1 MSLEGWWIMNF
12 LHCLLHFR
20 VQGNCSLGPL
30 LAECT
35 WSSVKNTVQI
45 LAFRAMN
52 LSGKENESWLL
63 LFRLPLFH
71 KTCPGFLSGA
81 NTWILQTLQLWHK
94 HFTCSLECL
103 HTDKC
108 WSSFISHPHGPQ
120 GTRVLTITCSA
131 LLGAWSLQMFLHRN
145 SIPLVSKSSPHRPCR
160 DSFLSLHW
168 SLFTVTGFVFHGLLS
183 SPTI

>member
-1 MSLEGWWIMNF
+1 MNF

-52 LSGKENESWLL
+52 LSGKENESWL

-120 GTRVLTITCSA
+120 GTHCSLLPA
-131 LLGAWSLQMFLHRN
+131 QLYWGLGACKCFFTGTASLLWASPPHTDLAEIVFYHSTGVSLQSQGFL
-145 SIPLVSKSSPHRPCR
+145 
-160 DSFLSLHW
+160 LH
-168 SLFTVTGFVFHGLLS
+168 SLLS